1 MADETVSSQVYKSRD
16 QIRAQITTLLKQY
29 MELEN
34 VDLTKSSFLSFV
46 VDALSTLT
54 SNTLFYQISAYRE
67 FFLTKAQLPE
77 SIYNLAAFL
86 GYNPSEATAAEGFVL
101 FSIPFGFEDAITSF
115 EIPEGFTVTAEGDV
129 VFTTYYST
137 TIEVT
142 NNSQVV
148 ITIREGNKTTVL
160 PVTIEESQFLFVLP
174 FRQFSLS
181 EQEFAIPEDLQQ
193 YQFVSI
199 DVPFDGQI
207 SAQTVQV
214 RPEDSASYE
223 AYVEVESLF
232 LMSATTK
239 GYVSRRTDTGIN
251 LQFGNGLIG
260 YQPEAGSTVL
270 VNLSLTQ
277 GADGNV
283 IAGSIRTGDRI
294 YNTTDAGITE
304 IVQYDLTNGSPA
316 SGGEDEESLEQ
327 VRSNA
332 IANISALERIVTEND
347 FVNADVIIDNSPI
360 GPNSLPVLKRS
371 DLKVNEIALFSTV
384 YFGTDLVPT
393 RDVFST
399 FTDTYIPRQT
409 IINFDGV
416 DYYTLF
422 DIEIDPLNSNADY
435 TYIMY
440 EIQQIPSL
448 VTSYGTAYDLYS
460 DLLTVERSGATAT
473 YTLDY
478 KTTES
483 DSLSTTCVM
492 EISETG
498 ATYNMVNDGTAFVV
512 YFPNNQAIPKG
523 ELTYFFTISHPSEGN
538 IAQYSTQFVFRQ
550 DLSDFTMSDVVIPDS
565 TSYIVYDIPTVEK
578 EYYDGINQ
586 RDFELQVMQQ
596 LLTTLTFKDY
606 RMLTDFI
613 NFKFANTTGV
623 LRNMQLNEVDL
634 LPVIS
639 IRCGEPVSPS
649 VDDRYIVGTGSA
661 GDWAD
666 HDGDIATWTKQVD
679 SITTDSTSFDGTS
692 IIHVEVTTDTTSY
705 LWIYTE
711 PKSDQMVYVEDEDYK
726 YIYSDL
732 GWVKPLYM
740 IPLQISLDI
749 FREETYT
756 SSLGS
761 LTQAIREA
769 LVAAFEDRFGINA
782 EIYRSEIIDV
792 VQEVEGVDHCSLLG
806 PVSNIFFNFDINNFT
821 QTQLLEYAPEYL
833 YFTVDDIAIR
843 IF

>member
-283 IAGSIRTGDRI
+283 IAGSISTGDRI

-371 DLKVNEIALFSTV
+371 DLKVNEVALFSTI

-399 FTDTYIPRQT
+399 FTDLYVPRQT

-666 HDGDIATWTKQVD
+666 HEGDIATWTKQVD

-792 VQEVEGVDHCSLLG
+792 VQEVEGVDHCSLLD

-821 QTQLLEYAPEYL
+821 QTELLEYAPEYL